1 MCKTEVSN
9 FLLIL
14 RNNFCFKTKEKC
26 KYLQI
31 TVVQNTINIH
41 IGNSNYVNNF
51 LGINDVV
58 LRLRI
63 RQHLCVRKLIVV
75 ILTKYFKAVSVKKA
89 LVNRCRYRLS
99 DNYLVL
105 FKKFCN
111 KLNSTYSPFYFALCN
126 LDQSPSDDIALN
138 AFWLIKT
145 QNA

>member
-1 MCKTEVSN
+1 MCKTEVSD
-9 FLLIL
+9 FLIIL
-14 RNNFCFKTKEKC
+14 RNNSCFKAKEKC
-26 KYLQI
+26 KYLQVTI
-31 TVVQNTINIH
+31 VQNTINIH

-111 KLNSTYSPFYFALCN
+111 KLNSSL
-126 LDQSPSDDIALN
+126 
-138 AFWLIKT
+138 
-145 QNA
+145 